1 MVRGVRLEVSVTEVE
16 IVSDVLWSLGV
27 AAITEDWTS
36 DDVVVLRTSFGSDD
50 DKIAE
55 LMSKHLPDVM
65 WCDEEI
71 DSEVAET
78 WKKFARPTRIDDRL
92 YIRPSWDVSSLAP
105 DAIVVSIDP
114 GATFG
119 MGDHP
124 TTRGCLALLADSV
137 EPGESVLDV
146 GCGSGVLGICSLV
159 LGAESAHGIDI
170 ATASLETSRANAER
184 NGVSDR
190 WQVSLDSL
198 ASVARSFDTVVA
210 NILAPVL
217 IDLAI
222 DLVRVARHRI
232 IISGLLDTREG
243 PVVDVLAPFVE
254 RRRTVVDGWVTIE
267 LVRPG

>member
-27 AAITEDWTS
+27 TAITEDWTS

-55 LMSKHLPDVM
+55 LMSKHLPDVV

-78 WKKFARPTRIDDRL
+78 WKKFAGPTRIDDRL

-137 EPGESVLDV
+137 NRGSRCSMSDAVAVYSVSAAS
-146 GCGSGVLGICSLV
+146 CSAPNQRTGS
-159 LGAESAHGIDI
+159 
-170 ATASLETSRANAER
+170 TSRR
-184 NGVSDR
+184 
-190 WQVSLDSL
+190 QVS
-198 ASVARSFDTVVA
+198 R
-210 NILAPVL
+210 
-217 IDLAI
+217 
-222 DLVRVARHRI
+222 RH
-232 IISGLLDTREG
+232 G
-243 PVVDVLAPFVE
+243 PMPNE
-254 RRRTVVDGWVTIE
+254 TGCPTDG
-267 LVRPG
+267 R